1 MAVSAATSAGV
12 FMLDDH
18 ADDARKGRP
27 VNARGGTNKN
37 RRQRTPT
44 VVALMSESFQ
54 LRNRSGC
61 RGESA
66 VPRSEFDAGTFQ
78 NTDLNVRRNKR
89 AGTEQR
95 PAAAGRVGVRGSLEA
110 KLGRN
115 HPVVPD
121 SSALTIWMRK
131 RPLATRAFP
140 F

>member
-1 MAVSAATSAGV
+1 
-12 FMLDDH
+12 MLDDH

-27 VNARGGTNKN
+27 VNARGGTNV

-78 NTDLNVRRNKR
+78 NTDLMCGVTLPLFGRPES
-89 AGTEQR
+89 GT
-95 PAAAGRVGVRGSLEA
+95 L
-110 KLGRN
+110 
-115 HPVVPD
+115 
-121 SSALTIWMRK
+121 
-131 RPLATRAFP
+131 
-140 F
+140 